1 MKEIEKEFYSLLKL
15 PVTIIMNANMPKV
28 LPDRKISQVRE
39 ILRIN
44 QLDGVAITDE
54 SGKLA
59 GIVTMYD
66 LLKSIEEKKQDICV
80 QQVMTKNVVT
90 LSPNHTLADAIEYFR
105 VYGYGRFPVVDGD
118 CNFLGMVTPLDIII
132 RLPVLKEEKEEI
144 DEKEKKV
151 IRLEFSVEGGD
162 FINGG
167 EGSSKLKKYLQQL
180 GLPNSII
187 RRVSVAS
194 YEMEMNIV
202 IHAYRG
208 RLIAEISSDKIIV
221 RAIDEGPGIEDIE
234 KAKQPGYSTA
244 PPKVRELGFGAGM
257 GLSNIM
263 SCSDYFDIKST
274 VGVGTEV
281 TSIIYIKDEKQ
292 G

>member
-1 MKEIEKEFYSLLKL
+1 MRQIEREFYSLLKL

-28 LPDRKISQVRE
+28 LPDRKVSQVRE

-54 SGKLA
+54 RGRLV

-66 LLKSIEEKKQDICV
+66 LLKSIEENRQDMCI
-80 QQVMTKNVVT
+80 QEVMTKNVVT

-105 VYGYGRFPVVDGD
+105 VYGYGRFPVVDSEG
-118 CNFLGMVTPLDIII
+118 NFLGMVTPLDIII
-132 RLPVLKEEKEEI
+132 RLPILREEKEEV
-144 DEKEKKV
+144 KEKV
-151 IRLEFSVEGGD
+151 IKLEFSIEGGD

-194 YEMEMNIV
+194 YEIEMNIV

-208 RLIAEISSDKIIV
+208 KLIAEISSDKIEV
-221 RAIDEGPGIEDIE
+221 KAIDEGPGIEDIE

-281 TSIIYIKDEKQ
+281 TSIIYIKNEK
-292 G
+292 

>member
-1 MKEIEKEFYSLLKL
+1 MRQIEREFYSLLKL

-28 LPDRKISQVRE
+28 LPDRKVSQVRE

-44 QLDGVAITDE
+44 QLDGVAITNGD
-54 SGKLA
+54 GRLV

-66 LLKSIEEKKQDICV
+66 LLKSIEENRQDMCI
-80 QQVMTKNVVT
+80 QEVMTKNVVT

-105 VYGYGRFPVVDGD
+105 VYGYGRFPVVDSEG
-118 CNFLGMVTPLDIII
+118 NFLGMVTPLDIII
-132 RLPVLKEEKEEI
+132 RLPILREEKEEV
-144 DEKEKKV
+144 KEKV
-151 IRLEFSVEGGD
+151 IKLEFSIEGGD

-194 YEMEMNIV
+194 YEIEMNIV

-208 RLIAEISSDKIIV
+208 KLIAEISSDKIEV
-221 RAIDEGPGIEDIE
+221 KAIDEGPGIEDIE

-281 TSIIYIKDEKQ
+281 TSIIYIKNEK
-292 G
+292 

>member
-1 MKEIEKEFYSLLKL
+1 MREIDRDFYNLLRL
-15 PVTIIMNANMPKV
+15 PVTLIMNANMPKV
-28 LPDRKISQVRE
+28 LPDRKVFQVRE
-39 ILRIN
+39 ILKIN

-54 SGKLA
+54 DGRLV

-66 LLKSIEEKKQDICV
+66 LLKAIEENKRDASVEDI
-80 QQVMTKNVVT
+80 MTRDVIT

-118 CNFLGMVTPLDIII
+118 RMFLGMVTPLDIVI

-144 DEKEKKV
+144 KEGKGEEAKV

-167 EGSSKLKKYLQQL
+167 EASSKIKRYLQNL
-180 GLPNSII
+180 GLSRDII
-187 RRVSVAS
+187 KRVAVAS

-208 RLIAEISSDKIIV
+208 KLIVEISSDKIMIK
-221 RAIDEGPGIEDIE
+221 AIDEGPGIEDIE
-234 KAKQPGYSTA
+234 KAIQPGYSTA
-244 PPKVRELGFGAGM
+244 SPKVRELGFGAGM
-257 GLSNIM
+257 GLPNII
-263 SCSDYFDIKST
+263 SCSDEFDIKST

-281 TSIIYIKDEKQ
+281 TSVIYIK
-292 G
+292 

>member
-1 MKEIEKEFYSLLKL
+1 MKQIEKEFYSLLKL
-15 PVTIIMNANMPKV
+15 PVTVIMNANMPKV
-28 LPDRKISQVRE
+28 LPDRKITQVRE

-54 SGKLA
+54 TGKLV
-59 GIVTMYD
+59 GIVSMYD
-66 LLKSIEEKKQDICV
+66 LLKSIEENKKEMCV
-80 QQVMTKNVVT
+80 QQVMTKDVVT

-118 CNFLGMVTPLDIII
+118 GNFLGMVTPFDIII
-132 RLPVLKEEKEEI
+132 RLPVLKEEKEEV
-144 DEKEKKV
+144 KEKV
-151 IRLEFSVEGGD
+151 IKLEFSVEGGD
-162 FINGG
+162 FINSG
-167 EGSSKLKKYLQQL
+167 EGSSKLKRYLQQL
-180 GLPNSII
+180 GLSSSII
-187 RRVSVAS
+187 RRAAVAS

-208 RLIAEISSDKIIV
+208 KLIAEISSDKIKI
-221 RAIDEGPGIEDIE
+221 RAVDEGPGIEDIE

-244 PPKVRELGFGAGM
+244 PPKARELGFGAGM

-281 TSIIYIKDEKQ
+281 TSIIYIKDEKR